1 MSVAAAS
8 AHGYWGNEY
17 GFSIS
22 DVEQFTEGLLLGALE
37 AEIPDVMTCITD
49 AESVVTEVETAY
61 TDFAKETFD
70 GVRDGIVEI
79 GTMVQTLASTIQACS
94 GAVTQIQSLIS
105 MAKNFADPA
114 SFAWH
119 AGKDLLIHGVDIY
132 NEINSAITDYE
143 SSNYKGFGENVGKA
157 LAQVLV
163 GAEYG
168 YHAELKAHVSDM
180 FLN

>member
-1 MSVAAAS
+1 MKSFTLAMSVAAAS

-79 GTMVQTLASTIQACS
+79 GTMVTTLASTIKACS
-94 GAVTQIQSLIS
+94 GDVTQIQSLIS
-105 MAKNFADPA
+105 MA
-114 SFAWH
+114 
-119 AGKDLLIHGVDIY
+119 
-132 NEINSAITDYE
+132 
-143 SSNYKGFGENVGKA
+143 
-157 LAQVLV
+157 
-163 GAEYG
+163 
-168 YHAELKAHVSDM
+168 
-180 FLN
+180 